1 MSTVLQCNSVKG
13 LYMIGNTEFKVKN
26 LITMT
31 GYKTDIWQYLIVNN
45 IEAPIVVHFAM
56 LVA

>member
-1 MSTVLQCNSVKG
+1 
-13 LYMIGNTEFKVKN
+13 MIRNTEFKVKN

-31 GYKTDIWQYLIVNN
+31 GYKIDISQYLIVDN
-45 IEAPIVVHFAM
+45 IQAPLVVHLAM

>member
-1 MSTVLQCNSVKG
+1 
-13 LYMIGNTEFKVKN
+13 MIGNTEFKVKN

-31 GYKTDIWQYLIVNN
+31 GYKTDISQYLVVNN
-45 IEAPIVVHFAM
+45 ILAPIVIHLAM

>member
-1 MSTVLQCNSVKG
+1 
-13 LYMIGNTEFKVKN
+13 MIGNIEFKVKN

-31 GYKTDIWQYLIVNN
+31 GYKTDISQYLIVNN
-45 IEAPIVVHFAM
+45 IEAPIVAHFAM

>member
-1 MSTVLQCNSVKG
+1 
-13 LYMIGNTEFKVKN
+13 MIGNTEFKVKN

-31 GYKTDIWQYLIVNN
+31 GYKTDISQYLILNN
-45 IEAPIVVHFAM
+45 IQASIVIHLAM

>member
-1 MSTVLQCNSVKG
+1 
-13 LYMIGNTEFKVKN
+13 MIGNTEFKAKN

-31 GYKTDIWQYLIVNN
+31 GYKTDISQHLLLNN
-45 IEAPIVVHFAM
+45 IHAPIVIHLAM

>member
-1 MSTVLQCNSVKG
+1 
-13 LYMIGNTEFKVKN
+13 MIGNTEFKVKN

-31 GYKTDIWQYLIVNN
+31 GYKTDISQYLILNN
-45 IEAPIVVHFAM
+45 IKASIVIHLAM

>member
-1 MSTVLQCNSVKG
+1 
-13 LYMIGNTEFKVKN
+13 MIGNTEFKVKN

-31 GYKTDIWQYLIVNN
+31 GYKRDLSQYLIVNN
-45 IEAPIVVHFAM
+45 VQAPIVIHLAM